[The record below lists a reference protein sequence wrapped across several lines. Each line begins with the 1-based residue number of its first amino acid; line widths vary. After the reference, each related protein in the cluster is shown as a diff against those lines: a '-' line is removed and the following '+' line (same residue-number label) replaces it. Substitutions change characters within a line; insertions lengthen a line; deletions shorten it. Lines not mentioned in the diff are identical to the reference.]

1 MARREVVNKKKID
14 PLEEFDA
21 PSETPDISKS
31 VDIAPTSSSTLK
43 KPKKLR
49 RKLRRAKSAM
59 SSSSKQKQ
67 QHHQQN
73 KQHYVDSKAVSRP

>member
-1 MARREVVNKKKID
+1 MARREVVNKKKVD

-31 VDIAPTSSSTLK
+31 VDIVPTPTLK
-43 KPKKLR
+43 KPRKLR

-59 SSSSKQKQ
+59 SSSSKIKQ
-67 QHHQQN
+67 QNDN
-73 KQHYVDSKAVSRP
+73 KQHYIDSKAVSRP